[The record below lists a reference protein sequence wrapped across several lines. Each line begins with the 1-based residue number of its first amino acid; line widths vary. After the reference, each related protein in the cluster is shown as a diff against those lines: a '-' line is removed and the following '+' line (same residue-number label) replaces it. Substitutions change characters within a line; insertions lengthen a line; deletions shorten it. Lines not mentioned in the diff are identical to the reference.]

1 MKIYLEIITEPV
13 QGVCAVSRKKVT
25 FKGPYGF
32 FAEGKMDRP
41 VREAEALKKGFTVK
55 PKTLKKMRVLMD
67 MGLKFEEVQRA
78 SHEEFAAW
86 QALT

>member
-13 QGVCAVSRKKVT
+13 QGVCAVTKKRVR

-32 FAEGKMDRP
+32 FAEGNLDRP
-41 VREAEALKKGFTVK
+41 VSEAEALKKGFTAK
-55 PKTLKKMRVLMD
+55 PKTMKKLAALVDL
-67 MGLKFEEVQRA
+67 GIKFEEIQRA
-78 SHEEFAAW
+78 SHEEFASW